1 MKNVSH
7 FRSPGRA
14 CIFLVVIGAVF
25 ISRAGI
31 ALADAPPRAASA
43 KPQPAIKSVTAFGRI
58 PVSSL
63 NLTLTGIVKGGGKN
77 IAVISV
83 QGARDKLFGIG
94 EAITPNV
101 KLLAVD
107 PTGAVISHNGITEWL
122 EFSRKTDVKAEAP
135 TVTIPA
141 PQAPLPVSPQP
152 RLFEAGLMVAF
163 TPADVVQNLGKN
175 RFSVKRSWLEDQV
188 RSGDLSATA
197 KLAPETGGGLRV
209 SDIVPGSLYDT
220 LGLKDGDTINTVNGK
235 PFKSVTELM
244 GFLVEQR
251 DSSTSAQ
258 VQVMRGGSLNNLQ
271 LDFY

>member
-1 MKNVSH
+1 MKNVGHS
-7 FRSPGRA
+7 RSPGRG

-58 PVSSL
+58 PVSTL
-63 NLTLTGIVKGGGKN
+63 NLTLTSIVKGGGKN

-83 QGARDKLFGIG
+83 QGTRDKLFGIG

-101 KLLAVD
+101 TLLAVD
-107 PTGAVISHNGITEWL
+107 STGAVISHDGIPEWL
-122 EFSRKTDVKAEAP
+122 EFSRKTDVKVQAP
-135 TVTIPA
+135 AVTIPA
-141 PQAPLPVSPQP
+141 PQLATTPQP
-152 RLFEAGLMVAF
+152 RLFESGLMVAF
-163 TPADVVQNLGKN
+163 TPPDAVQNLGKD

-209 SDIVPGSLYDT
+209 SDIVQGSLYDT
-220 LGLKDGDTINTVNGK
+220 LGLKDGDKINTINGK
-235 PFKSVTELM
+235 PFKSVTDLM

-251 DSSTSAQ
+251 DSSATAQ
-258 VQVMRGGSLNNLQ
+258 VQIMRGDSLNNLQ
-271 LDFY
+271 LDFH